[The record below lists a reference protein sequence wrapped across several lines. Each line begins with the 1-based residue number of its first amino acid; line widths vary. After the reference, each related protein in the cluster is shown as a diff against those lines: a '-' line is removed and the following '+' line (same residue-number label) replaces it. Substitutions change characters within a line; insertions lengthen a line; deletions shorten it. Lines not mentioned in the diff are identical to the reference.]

1 MIVETLTKSLK
12 KKFEEDDRKGIHVSD
27 LTLCPRKSIFDRLE
41 DKPLSMRDLNFFT
54 SGRAIHDSIQILAKE
69 NGDYEIEKEV
79 EKDGIIGHI
88 DLFDK
93 KNNIP
98 IECKSMR
105 VKEAKEAKSHHIDQ
119 LESYMAMTNSKQ
131 GILLYQ
137 LLLHYDDK
145 PFVEFEHKVTD
156 EQLEKRRQWLINR
169 AKKYT
174 EIIEKQLSPMEMV
187 GVFNDPKLNWLC
199 RSCSHR
205 AQCEMVESEVNELS
219 EK

>member
-1 MIVETLTKSLK
+1 
-12 KKFEEDDRKGIHVSD
+12 
-27 LTLCPRKSIFDRLE
+27 
-41 DKPLSMRDLNFFT
+41 MRDLNFFT
-54 SGRAIHDSIQILAKE
+54 SGRGIHDSIQILAKE

-88 DLFDK
+88 DLYDK

-105 VKEAKEAKSHHIDQ
+105 VKELKCPKSHHIDQ
-119 LESYMAMTNSKQ
+119 LESYMALTNSKK

-145 PFVEFEHKVTD
+145 PFVEFECEATD
-156 EQLEKRRQWLINR
+156 AELANRKIWLINR
-169 AKKYT
+169 AKKYA
-174 EIIEKQLSPMEMV
+174 EVLKKQLSPMEML
-187 GVFNDPKLNWLC
+187 GVFNNPNLNWLC

-205 AQCEMVESEVNELS
+205 SQCELNESETNEMS
-219 EK
+219 DK